1 MLDECYGR
9 KDAEK
14 EGKVKGIF
22 EELKLEQVY
31 LDYEQDVVGRIRKMI
46 QDVDE
51 SEGLKRGVFEGFL
64 GKIYGRKK

>member
-9 KDAEK
+9 KDAGK
-14 EGKVKGIF
+14 EGRVKGVF

-31 LDYEQDVVGRIRKMI
+31 LDYEQDVVGRIRKTI

-51 SEGLKRGVFEGFL
+51 SEGLKRSVFEGFL

>member
-14 EGKVKGIF
+14 EKRVKDVF
-22 EELKLEQVY
+22 KDLNLEQAY
-31 LDYEQDVVGRIRKMI
+31 LEYQQDVVGRIKKMI

-51 SEGLKRGVFEGFL
+51 SEGLKRSVFEGFL
-64 GKIYGRKK
+64 RKIYGRKK

>member
-14 EGKVKGIF
+14 EKKVKEVY
-22 EELKLEQVY
+22 EELQLEQVY
-31 LDYEQDVVGRIRKMI
+31 LDYEQEAVGKIRKLI
-46 QDVDE
+46 GEVDE
-51 SEGLKRGVFEGFL
+51 SEGLKRSVFEGFL

>member
-9 KDAEK
+9 KDSGK
-14 EGKVKGIF
+14 ERRVKEVF
-22 EELKLEQVY
+22 EDLKLEQVY

-46 QDVDE
+46 EDVDE
-51 SEGLKRGVFEGFL
+51 SGGLKKSVFEGFL

>member
-14 EGKVKGIF
+14 ERRVKVVF

-31 LDYEQDVVGRIRKMI
+31 LDYEQDVVGKIRKLI
-46 QDVDE
+46 EGVDE